1 MKEQAA
7 RRRCSG
13 IQARKAGARV
23 YLEVAE
29 KRFKGVKQCC

>member
-1 MKEQAA
+1 MNG
-7 RRRCSG
+7 S
-13 IQARKAGARV
+13 QARQGESRGV